1 MANEAVGV
9 ASSPSTQVVACH
21 NMLRIQMKTAWN
33 PHTDRQRDIQTNRQ
47 IYRETDRRQ
56 SQEHVH
62 SNCSTESKS
71 MPHGHCL
78 NAAAAPAQ

>member
-33 PHTDRQRDIQTNRQ
+33 PHTDRQRDKQTDRQ
-47 IYRETDRRQ
+47 IYRETERQTEDRARSTFIQIVEQ
-56 SQEHVH
+56 SPSRCHMVIV
-62 SNCSTESKS
+62 
-71 MPHGHCL
+71 
-78 NAAAAPAQ
+78 